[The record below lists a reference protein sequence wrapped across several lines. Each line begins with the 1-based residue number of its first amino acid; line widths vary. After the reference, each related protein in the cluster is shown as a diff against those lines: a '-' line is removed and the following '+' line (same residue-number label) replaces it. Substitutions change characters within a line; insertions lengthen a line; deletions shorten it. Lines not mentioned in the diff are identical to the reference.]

1 MLKSLQAK
9 RIWEHRES
17 NRNCKTN
24 KKGVYSHRFK
34 FQRAQT
40 ILWDCSYDL
49 PMLFSICL
57 HLLLKYNL
65 QIFCDFLDL
74 KLLNSCSNQEF
85 NMLSKIIQKALHVDQ
100 YGRASLRGHTCYL
113 WAEASSALPLF
124 PDILLRRAISFLLP
138 CERPRNP
145 LPATPLQRQ
154 SVPYG
159 RYTTGQWSS
168 SRSSNHPHG
177 NNCKYFA
184 LTRNASSPVSMRG
197 LQLSPLC
204 STAEKQVI
212 LKKKKGK

>member
-1 MLKSLQAK
+1 MFLCMHTRAAFIHMLTIHVSLKIQVQYMLKSLQAK

-34 FQRAQT
+34 FQWAQT

-49 PMLFSICL
+49 AMLFSICL

-159 RYTTGQWSS
+159 RYTTRAVKQQQELQ
-168 SRSSNHPHG
+168 P
-177 NNCKYFA
+177 
-184 LTRNASSPVSMRG
+184 SPW
-197 LQLSPLC
+197 
-204 STAEKQVI
+204 E
-212 LKKKKGK
+212 